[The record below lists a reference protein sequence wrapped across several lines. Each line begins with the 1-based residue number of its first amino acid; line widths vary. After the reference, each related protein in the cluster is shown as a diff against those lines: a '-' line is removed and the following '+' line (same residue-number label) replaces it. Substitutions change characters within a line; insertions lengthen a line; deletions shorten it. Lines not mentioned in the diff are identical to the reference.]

1 MRISDWSSDVC
12 SSDLNEIAEA
22 ILIVFKLTQMI
33 DDPHPAAFGGDVAA
47 HQLAIAGAIGRDRF
61 RAEGEGGSGPTGRKQ
76 CKRAQLA
83 EKTGSTRHAVPAP
96 AHFTTGPFAPT
107 RTSAGWG
114 SAGEVLLDL

>member
-22 ILIVFKLTQMI
+22 ILIVFKLTQLI
-33 DDPHPAAFGGDVAA
+33 DDPHPAAFRRDVAA

-76 CKRAQLA
+76 CQRAQL
-83 EKTGSTRHAVPAP
+83 EENTGSTRQAVPASDRKS
-96 AHFTTGPFAPT
+96 T
-107 RTSAGWG
+107 RLNS
-114 SAGEVLLDL
+114 SH

>member
-33 DDPHPAAFGGDVAA
+33 DDPHPAAFRRDVAA

-61 RAEGEGGSGPTGRKQ
+61 RAEGEGGSGPTGRTQ
-76 CKRAQLA
+76 CQRAQL
-83 EKTGSTRHAVPAP
+83 EENTGSPRQAVPASG
-96 AHFTTGPFAPT
+96 AFTAFRCRRRLPAPT
-107 RTSAGWG
+107 PPKQP
-114 SAGEVLLDL
+114 LK